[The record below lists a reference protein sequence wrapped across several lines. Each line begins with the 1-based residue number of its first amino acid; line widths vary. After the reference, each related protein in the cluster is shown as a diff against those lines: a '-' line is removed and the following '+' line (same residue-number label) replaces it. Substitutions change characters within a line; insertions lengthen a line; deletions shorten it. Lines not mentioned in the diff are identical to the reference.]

1 MVTNLDIEEVRGK
14 ILEALEGMRPY
25 LNSDGGDVRLHAITP
40 DLKVEL
46 ELLGNC
52 ESCQM
57 SHMTMKAGL
66 EQAIRRVVPEVKEV
80 TAINV

>member
-1 MVTNLDIEEVRGK
+1 MVTNLDIEEVRGR
-14 ILEALEGMRPY
+14 ILQALEGMRPY
-25 LNSDGGDVRLHAITP
+25 LISDGGDVRLHTITP
-40 DLKVEL
+40 DLRVEL

-66 EQAIRRVVPEVKEV
+66 EQAIRRVAPEIKEV
-80 TAINV
+80 TAINA